1 MNKIVFNFGLLVF
14 FISIILFSQKDLVWT
29 DVLLRSF
36 VVFIVVTLM
45 LGILAISFVKAI
57 NKTSLNRD
65 ANIKNNLI
73 GNQNHE

>member
-14 FISIILFSQKDLVWT
+14 FISIILFSQKELYWT

-36 VVFIVVTLM
+36 IVFVVVTLM

-57 NKTSLNRD
+57 NKTSLNRE
-65 ANIKNNLI
+65 ASLKNNLI